1 MDIDLFPDIDLDALL
16 ASFSGDPAA
25 VSGLIIPSPPP
36 PAPAT
41 AHDAEAGSP
50 ESVTSRTNPLGEVAL
65 SEIERLL
72 MQEGEAE
79 LGGEVDGI
87 SVDQFFDALYDGG
100 EAKDEREAGASADA
114 DSGRDEAL
122 EVVTP
127 EAGTVEVDG
136 DDPISKKKMR
146 YVVSAVA
153 LDIRRFFPLR
163 LRN

>member
-1 MDIDLFPDIDLDALL
+1 
-16 ASFSGDPAA
+16 
-25 VSGLIIPSPPP
+25 
-36 PAPAT
+36 
-41 AHDAEAGSP
+41 
-50 ESVTSRTNPLGEVAL
+50 
-65 SEIERLL
+65 

-87 SVDQFFDALYDGG
+87 SVDQFFDALYDGE
-100 EAKDEREAGASADA
+100 EAKGEREAGASADV
-114 DSGRDEAL
+114 DSGRDDVL

>member
-25 VSGLIIPSPPP
+25 VSGLIIPSP
-36 PAPAT
+36 PAT

-122 EVVTP
+122 EVLTP
-127 EAGTVEVDG
+127 VAGTVEVDG

-153 LDIRRFFPLR
+153 LDILRFFPLR